1 MANYYIADLHIGH
14 DNVIKFDQRPF
25 ANLAEMHDAIIH
37 NWNSV
42 ITGNDTVYILGDFIW
57 KKGNDWAYW
66 VSPLAGNK
74 VLITGNHDPKQ
85 FSNETKRLFSDIHP
99 YMDIADEGR
108 RVILCHYPIPFH
120 VSDYSENCYMLY
132 GHVHNTREFEFLR
145 RFRQEIQDS
154 CTERG
159 HARGNFI
166 NVGCMMPWMNY
177 TPQSLTSI
185 IENEA
190 KWRAEHPLSEPM
202 KPAEQKAEL

>member
-14 DNVIKFDQRPF
+14 ENVIRFDQRPF
-25 ANLAEMHDAIIH
+25 SSLSEMHDTIIR
-37 NWNSV
+37 NWNQV
-42 ITGNDTVYILGDFIW
+42 VTGNDTVYILGDFIW
-57 KKGNDWAYW
+57 KSEKDWVYW
-66 VSPLAGNK
+66 VSPLAGKK
-74 VLITGNHDPKQ
+74 VLVLGNHDPKQ
-85 FSNETKRLFSDIHP
+85 FSPEIRRLFLDVRS

-120 VSDYSENCYMLY
+120 VADYSENCYMLY
-132 GHVHNTREFEFLR
+132 GHVHNTREETLLR
-145 RFRQEIQDS
+145 RFRKEIQDA

-177 TPQSLTSI
+177 TPQTLTSI

-190 KWRAEHPLSEPM
+190 KWRQEHTADGGQTNER
-202 KPAEQKAEL
+202 